1 MSTLSRSN
9 LLQFE
14 SWNNI
19 HRLQL
24 LEEKLAGIGDFDGG
38 YVLAGLTG
46 MAPGLIGQQPARV
59 AHVDVEGV
67 AGDHQTL
74 HQQHTAVQLGHCNTS
89 YNKLPDFAEFCKNFS
104 FIISYAIILAILK
117 NYTR

>member
-24 LEEKLAGIGDFDGG
+24 LEEKLAGIGDFDRGD
-38 YVLAGLTG
+38 VLAGLAG
-46 MAPGLIGQQPARV
+46 VAPGLVGQQPARV

-74 HQQHTAVQLGHCNTS
+74 HQQHTAVQLEHCDTS
-89 YNKLPDFAEFCKNFS
+89 YIKLPDFAEFCKNFN
-104 FIISYAIILAILK
+104 FIILFYMQ
-117 NYTR
+117 